1 MFVFGGARPRTFF
14 RSQAFGVN
22 KYLSFLSSAQREPND
37 PIVKWKREFSR
48 SHFVTESIAVLP
60 IMLMTVIR
68 QRPQELHQIA
78 LF

>member
-1 MFVFGGARPRTFF
+1 VIVSWQQGPEHFSEVSVWPKQTFEF
-14 RSQAFGVN
+14 PLF
-22 KYLSFLSSAQREPND
+22 SSREPND

-48 SHFVTESIAVLP
+48 SHFVTVSIADVL

>member
-1 MFVFGGARPRTFF
+1 MPHF
-14 RSQAFGVN
+14 RG
-22 KYLSFLSSAQREPND
+22 SFQIRL
-37 PIVKWKREFSR
+37 WKREFSR
-48 SHFVTESIAVLP
+48 SHFVTVSIAAVL